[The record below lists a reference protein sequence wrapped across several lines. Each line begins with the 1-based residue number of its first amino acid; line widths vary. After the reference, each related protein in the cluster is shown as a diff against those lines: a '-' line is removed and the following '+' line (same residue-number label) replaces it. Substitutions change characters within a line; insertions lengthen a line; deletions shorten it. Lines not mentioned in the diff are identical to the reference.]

1 MYAAKDDVMNEVYA
15 DKTYEDIQE
24 TILEHTRQMI
34 QPAYNYLHN
43 VIMVKMASFFQM
55 FHLACL
61 INPFYVRDEK
71 PSSNNYLEWIPS
83 LNYFDAEAV
92 TAMVDEVQAYE
103 VLVTRLPERRHAL
116 PRGNIFDTR
125 SDNMKDHYEAI
136 MKESITFWR
145 TYEDKLPNLYKLF
158 HHMITLSS
166 SLSS

>member
-1 MYAAKDDVMNEVYA
+1 MYAAKDDVTNEVYA
-15 DKTYEDIQE
+15 DKTYEDIQ
-24 TILEHTRQMI
+24 EHTRQMI

-43 VIMVKMASFFQM
+43 VIMVKM
-55 FHLACL
+55 FHVACL

-71 PSSNNYLEWIPS
+71 PSCNNYLEWIPS

-136 MKESITFWR
+136 MK
-145 TYEDKLPNLYKLF
+145 
-158 HHMITLSS
+158 
-166 SLSS
+166 